1 MVQASGSALAA
12 RSVLNSMPNRFIAAF
27 LVIVLW
33 QVGSQGAPVRLGQRG
48 GRFARSPG
56 TPPNARLCAPDDHRI
71 HEARDQLLLK
81 GARTPAHGGIGRA
94 R

>member
-33 QVGSQGAPVRLGQRG
+33 QVGSQGAPFMWARRG
-48 GRFARSPG
+48 AGLPERAG
-56 TPPNARLCAPDDHRI
+56 PPPQCSILSTR
-71 HEARDQLLLK
+71 
-81 GARTPAHGGIGRA
+81 
-94 R
+94 